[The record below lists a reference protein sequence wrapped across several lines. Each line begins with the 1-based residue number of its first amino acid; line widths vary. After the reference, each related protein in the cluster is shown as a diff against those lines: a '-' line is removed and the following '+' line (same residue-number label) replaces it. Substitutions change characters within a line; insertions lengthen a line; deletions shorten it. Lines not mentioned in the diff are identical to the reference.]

1 MFYLDGIADKEVTGI
16 ERKPGLIIVTFEDD
30 TSHTF
35 LPDEWAKLTAQAQDL
50 LDRSRNVEPLSYLK

>member
-16 ERKPGLIIVTFEDD
+16 ERKPGQIIVTFEDD

-35 LPDEWAKLTAQAQDL
+35 TPVEWALLIIDAQVL
-50 LDRSRNVEPLSYLK
+50 LDKSKTVEPLSYLK

>member
-16 ERKPGLIIVTFEDD
+16 ERQPEQIIVTFEDD

-35 LPDEWAKLTAQAQDL
+35 YT
-50 LDRSRNVEPLSYLK
+50 SGMGSF

>member
-16 ERKPGLIIVTFEDD
+16 ERQPGQIIVTFEDD

-35 LPDEWAKLTAQAQDL
+35 LPDEWAILMSEAQDL
-50 LDRSRNVEPLSYLK
+50 LDKAKTVEPLSYLK

>member
-16 ERKPGLIIVTFEDD
+16 VRQPGQIIVTFEDD

-35 LPDEWAKLTAQAQDL
+35 LPDEWALLIIKAQGL
-50 LDRSRNVEPLSYLK
+50 LDKSKIVEPLSYLK

>member
-16 ERKPGLIIVTFEDD
+16 ERQPGHIIVTFEDD

-35 LPDEWAKLTAQAQDL
+35 LPDEWAILMSEAQDL
-50 LDRSRNVEPLSYLK
+50 FP

>member
-16 ERKPGLIIVTFEDD
+16 ERQPEQIIVTFEDD

-35 LPDEWAKLTAQAQDL
+35 LPVEWALLIIDAQVL
-50 LDRSRNVEPLSYLK
+50 LDKSKTVEPLSYLK

>member
-16 ERKPGLIIVTFEDD
+16 VRQPGQIIVTFEDD

-35 LPDEWAKLTAQAQDL
+35 LPDEWALLIIKAQGL
-50 LDRSRNVEPLSYLK
+50 LDKSKTVEPLSYLK

>member
-16 ERKPGLIIVTFEDD
+16 ERQPEQIIVTFEDD

-35 LPDEWAKLTAQAQDL
+35 FTRRMGETYSAST
-50 LDRSRNVEPLSYLK
+50 RPLR